1 MIYTLLLV
9 NGLSLGFNHF
19 NDPSINH
26 TLDSV
31 SKITNVKLCDSKLA
45 EKVVSDALEKYKDE
59 PEIQLLILNHIN
71 KGCIS
76 DKRQVELLTLV
87 SATTTKPSN
96 IKPDS
101 SLFWSGTTGGG
112 NGSGASENAS
122 GN

>member
-1 MIYTLLLV
+1 MLYTLLLV
-9 NGLSLGFNHF
+9 NGLSLGFNH
-19 NDPSINH
+19 PSINH

-45 EKVVSDALEKYKDE
+45 EQVVSDALEKYKDD
-59 PEIQLLILNHIN
+59 PEVQLLILNHIN

-76 DKRQVELLTLV
+76 DKRQVELLTLS
-87 SATTTKPSN
+87 SATNSKSST
-96 IKPDS
+96 IKPDA

>member
-1 MIYTLLLV
+1 MIYTLMLV
-9 NGLSLGFNHF
+9 NGLLLGFN
-19 NDPSINH
+19 DPLINH

-31 SKITNVKLCDSKLA
+31 SKITNVKLCDSKLT
-45 EKVVSDALEKYKDE
+45 EQVVSDALEKYKDE
-59 PEIQLLILNHIN
+59 PEVQILILNHIN

-96 IKPDS
+96 IKPNA